1 MQKPAH
7 LALALIF
14 ITASAR
20 AQQTIGTVLT
30 ENANISGLVSISN
43 QKATIANSGIVEA
56 ALNRTA
62 EIQLTR
68 GGTINVCS
76 TSTLHLS
83 QSTAAAATPALLLAL
98 DRGAIELHLPITPGD
113 AVITPDLRFEFSSNA
128 PLDLRI
134 RVTPNGDTCVDN
146 HGKQAPTLHVTQQFG
161 VDAYFIKPTQH
172 LLFEHGSLREVVD
185 SETTPCGC
193 PPPAPP
199 ANTLNAKQT
208 PAEQHPFPYEVS
220 AGLVPPPP
228 TPQAAPGEEHVQV
241 TTALHYN
248 AGDPHPAPAP
258 PTPPPPP
265 PETPKDLAHS
275 IGHFFKR
282 LFGKK

>member
-14 ITASAR
+14 IAATAR

-30 ENANISGLVSISN
+30 ENASISGTVSISN
-43 QKATIANSGIVEA
+43 QKATIANAGIVEA

-83 QSTAAAATPALLLAL
+83 QSTAATATPALLLAL

-113 AVITPDLRFEFSSNA
+113 AVITPDLRFEFSSSS
-128 PLDLRI
+128 PLDLRL

-146 HGKQAPTLHVTQQFG
+146 HGKLAPTLHVTQQFG
-161 VDAYFIKPTQH
+161 VDAYFIKPGQH

-185 SETTPCGC
+185 SESTPCGC
-193 PPPAPP
+193 PPPTITI
-199 ANTLNAKQT
+199 NNAAT
-208 PAEQHPFPYEVS
+208 PADPHPFPYEIS
-220 AGLVPPPP
+220 AGLAPAPAV
-228 TPQAAPGEEHVQV
+228 PQAPPGNEHVQV
-241 TTALHYN
+241 STALHHN
-248 AGDPHPAPAP
+248 AGDPKPTPPPAPTPAP
-258 PTPPPPP
+258 PTTTAP
-265 PETPKDLAHS
+265 PKDLAHG
-275 IGHFFKR
+275 IAHFFKR